1 MAQGVYPVTRDP
13 RRPDTY
19 MFSFRDRQGRRH
31 FRKGFDTKKAAEAA
45 RHQLEQELRDNTY
58 VAPKDIPT
66 FGTIADAWLSSKSTH
81 RPSSQSQWKVHIDHL
96 FNPGLGFNLRT
107 TKINEVDVQA
117 IEKVRNELRKEA
129 LSHDRQQNSHHYC
142 GYLQTWKT
150 CLSRADPIRD
160 MFVCSAPKTFAHLSD
175 TSTKAKT
182 TSAVSP

>member
-58 VAPKDIPT
+58 IAPKDIPT

-117 IEKVRNELRKEA
+117 IEKVRDELRKKLSPTTVNKILTTAAAIFRRAMRLYPILKSNPAA
-129 LSHDRQQNSHHYC
+129 LAERLRVNS
-142 GYLQTWKT
+142 G
-150 CLSRADPIRD
+150 SIDER
-160 MFVCSAPKTFAHLSD
+160 
-175 TSTKAKT
+175 
-182 TSAVSP
+182 